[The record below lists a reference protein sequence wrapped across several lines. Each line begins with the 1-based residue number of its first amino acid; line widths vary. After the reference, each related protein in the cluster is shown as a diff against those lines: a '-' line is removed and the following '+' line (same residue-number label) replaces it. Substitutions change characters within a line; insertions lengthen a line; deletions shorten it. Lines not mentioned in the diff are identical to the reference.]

1 MPLIRSLMSSREA
14 SVPSGLFKFGRADS
28 DEIMFVLDAQRVNGE
43 EWRVLKRNAKQA
55 AGTII

>member
-1 MPLIRSLMSSREA
+1 MSSREA
-14 SVPSGLFKFGRADS
+14 PVVPSGLFKFGRADS